1 MISLALLLFNTFET
15 KSILMKKISYLLLV
29 LICSAF
35 GQLAYGQIRLDLGVK
50 GGLNFASLNS
60 VSTSTSTTYDN
71 RTGYHFG
78 AYALIKVTK
87 IGIQPELLFSR
98 QGQNFTVNSQNYSS
112 SFDYITIPVI
122 IKLYIAGG
130 LNLQAG
136 PQFGF
141 LSSAKGDLINLAS
154 NNVSATGQDLSSF
167 VKSSDVS
174 LAIGAGWDLPFGLNI
189 TARYNI
195 GLSDVNKYTGTTS
208 QNIVSSLGTSQAK
221 SQVVQ
226 LSVGYRLF
234 KLGR

>member
-1 MISLALLLFNTFET
+1 
-15 KSILMKKISYLLLV
+15 MKKIIYLLSILV
-29 LICSAF
+29 LLGGKVSHAQVRF
-35 GQLAYGQIRLDLGVK
+35 DLGLK

-60 VSTSTSTTYDN
+60 VSTAASTTYNN

-78 AYALIKVTK
+78 AYALIKLTK
-87 IGIQPELLFSR
+87 VGIQPELLFSR
-98 QGQNFTVNSQNYSS
+98 QGQNFTVNTQNYES

-122 IKLYIAGG
+122 VKLYLAAG

-141 LSSAKGDLINLAS
+141 LSNAKGDLINVAS
-154 NNVSATGQDLSSF
+154 KNISATGQDLSAF

-174 LAIGAGWDLPFGLNI
+174 LAVGAGWDLPFGLNI

-195 GLSDVNKYTGTTS
+195 GLSDVNKYTGS
-208 QNIVSSLGTSQAK
+208 NQPIVSSLGTSEAK

-234 KLGR
+234 KLGN

>member
-1 MISLALLLFNTFET
+1 MN
-15 KSILMKKISYLLLV
+15 KKIIQLSIALV
-29 LICSAF
+29 L
-35 GQLAYGQIRLDLGVK
+35 LACQFSFAQVKFELGLK
-50 GGLNFASLNS
+50 GGLNFAGLNS
-60 VSTSTSTTYDN
+60 VSTSSVQTTYGN

-78 AYALIKVTK
+78 AYALIKITK

-98 QGQNFTVNSQNYSS
+98 QGQNFTVNNKDYSS
-112 SFDYITIPVI
+112 NFDYITIPVM

-141 LSSAKGDLINLAS
+141 LSSAKGDLINYA
-154 NNVSATGQDLSSF
+154 NNSANVTTDQDLSNF

-174 LAIGAGWDLPFGLNI
+174 LAVGAGWDLPFGLNI

-195 GLSDVNKYTGTTS
+195 GLSDVNKYTGTTNNA
-208 QNIVSSLGTSQAK
+208 QVSSLGTSEAK

-226 LSVGYRLF
+226 ISVGYKLF
-234 KLGR
+234 KLGN

>member
-1 MISLALLLFNTFET
+1 
-15 KSILMKKISYLLLV
+15 MKKIVLLFTLSFT
-29 LICSAF
+29 LLA
-35 GQLAYGQIRLDLGVK
+35 QLAYSQVRFDLGLK

-60 VSTSTSTTYDN
+60 VSTAASTTYDN

-78 AYALIKVTK
+78 AYALVKVTK

-98 QGQNFTVNSQNYSS
+98 QGQNFTINSQNYSS
-112 SFDYITIPVI
+112 SFDYITIPVM

-141 LSSAKGDLINLAS
+141 LSSAKGDLINVAS
-154 NNVSATGQDLSSF
+154 KNVSATGQDLSTF

-174 LAIGAGWDLPFGLNI
+174 LAVGAGWDLPFGLNI

-195 GLSDVNKYTGTTS
+195 GLSDVNKYTGS
-208 QNIVSSLGTSQAK
+208 NLPIVSSLGTSEAK

-226 LSVGYRLF
+226 ISVGYRF
-234 KLGR
+234 IKLGK